1 MSPRMLLGP
10 LVLFAVLGSP
20 LSAPAQQVYKNVSSE
35 AVERV
40 LRDLGI
46 DHKKTQGKKDT
57 IHNYDYKRNGYNIRL
72 VNYEGK
78 DLWIQAEFTYQL
90 SLDDVNRW
98 NVRAK
103 FSRLVLLQN
112 STTKQ
117 NYVSLE
123 TQYDCSAGC
132 TDGIIRQF
140 VNRFDG
146 EIRDFVDF
154 FNKK

>member
-1 MSPRMLLGP
+1 MNPRKLLGP
-10 LVLFAVLGSP
+10 LVLAVVVASP
-20 LSAPAQQVYKNVSSE
+20 LPAPAQQVYKNVSSD

-40 LRDLGI
+40 LRDLNI
-46 DHKKTQGKKDT
+46 EYKKTQGNKNG

-90 SLDDVNRW
+90 LLDDVNRW

-123 TQYDCSAGC
+123 TQYDCSGGC

>member
-1 MSPRMLLGP
+1 MLLGP
-10 LVLFAVLGSP
+10 LVLATALGTP
-20 LSAPAQQVYKNVSSE
+20 LAASAQQVYKNVSAE

-40 LRDLGI
+40 MRDLGI
-46 DHKKTQGKKDT
+46 QFKKTQDKKT
-57 IHNYDYKRNGYNIRL
+57 AGIHYYDYTRNGYNIRL

-78 DLWIQAEFTYQL
+78 DLWIQAEFNYQL
-90 SLDDVNRW
+90 SLEDTNRW

-112 STTKQ
+112 TNTKA

-123 TQYDCSAGC
+123 TQYDCSGGC

-140 VNRFDG
+140 INRFDG

-154 FNKK
+154 AKK